1 MSVDDIEAL
10 LSELIKSSKDGQQ
23 RFARAARRTRN
34 PRLKSLFLLR
44 SMESGHAACELG
56 LLLDGFGREPAG
68 NGARAGHRRWA
79 RPKMAAEDGGAA
91 ELAELEG
98 GQEQARMAYTRVMQA
113 QLPPEILTVLQ
124 KQYHGVLRNVDEV
137 RRLRGGHRAI
147 A

>member
-10 LSELIKSSKDGQQ
+10 LSELIKSSRDGQQ
-23 RFARAARRTRN
+23 CFARAAKRTRN

-44 SMESGHAACELG
+44 SMESAHAACELG

-68 NGARAGHRRWA
+68 HRRWA
-79 RPKMAAEDGGAA
+79 WPKMTAGDGSAA
-91 ELAELEG
+91 ELTELEG
-98 GQEQARMAYTRVMQA
+98 GQEQARIAYTRVMQA

-137 RRLRGGHRAI
+137 RRLRGGYRAV